1 MSRAIKKEGEKRGE
15 WEFRPLSWKFE
26 PTCPF
31 GHGISN
37 FNEKDFEK
45 HLKLQKKSNFK
56 QIFCYA
62 LKYKEVLMNGDAKV
76 LISLPSAQRRHAME
90 GLAALSKYAG
100 CYDNWKNIREKYQL
114 RWANSEQ
121 ENLKFFTNYMTGK
134 GNFDEMVKWLMNAI
148 TKLPKDAANVL
159 VFNTLTGLRP
169 TEAVL
174 SIQLI
179 KKEPAKYVNKETG
192 MLEHFRYPHL
202 FIRKT
207 KKAYITAFDDVILE
221 VADKADTSSWMA
233 IRSQLKRRGL
243 DSHLKYCRAIF
254 ATYLRKQ
261 GIESEVIE
269 IYQGRVATSVFA
281 AHYLKT
287 NIKDDRQ
294 RVLSATEN
302 LYQLLPKKA
311 LTV

>member
-1 MSRAIKKEGEKRGE
+1 V
-15 WEFRPLSWKFE
+15 PLRHFE

-37 FNEKDFEK
+37 FNEKDFENQ
-45 HLKLQKKSNFK
+45 LKLQKKSNFK
-56 QIFCYA
+56 QIFYYA
-62 LKYKEVLMNGDAKV
+62 LKYKNVLLTGDAKM
-76 LISLPSAQRRHAME
+76 LLSLPSAQRRHAME
-90 GLAALSKYAG
+90 GLAALSKYVG

-114 RWANSEQ
+114 RWSNSEQ

-134 GNFDEMVKWLMNAI
+134 GNFDEMVKWLDNA
-148 TKLPKDAANVL
+148 TSKLPIDAANVL
-159 VFNTLTGLRP
+159 MFNTLTGLRP

-179 KKEPAKYVNKETG
+179 KSEQQKYINRETG
-192 MLEHFRYPHL
+192 MLEHFRYPDI

-207 KKAYITAFDDVILE
+207 KKAYITAFNDVILE
-221 VADKADTSSWMA
+221 VAVKAHTSSWKA

-243 DSHLKYCRAIF
+243 ESHLKYCRAIF

-261 GIESEVIE
+261 GIESEVID
-269 IYQGRVATSVFA
+269 IYQGRVPTSVFA

-287 NIKDDRQ
+287 NIEDDRN
-294 RVLSATEN
+294 RIL
-302 LYQLLPKKA
+302 KA
-311 LTV
+311 VGNFYEQITCK